1 MIICPKCKN
10 EVNEDDFC
18 SKCGFKLNNSRENRQ
33 FCPSCGFENHTRDN
47 FCQKCGASFNSLS
60 PNMKISKFNNPIV
73 YAIILGIISIVIL
86 LISVSKIVF
95 ILCLIAFGLLFGF
108 KSDRWFINS
117 ILVGVIPAIF
127 FIILIP
133 GIFYVLMSFVAPVI
147 GGYIGYYLREKRHV

>member
-18 SKCGFKLNNSRENRQ
+18 SKCGFKLNNPTSRENRQ

-47 FCQKCGASFNSLS
+47 FCQKCGASFNSS
-60 PNMKISKFNNPIV
+60 SHNMKFNKPIL
-73 YAIILGIISIVIL
+73 YPIFLGIISMAIL
-86 LISVSKIVF
+86 LISTSKILF
-95 ILCLIAFGLLFGF
+95 ILCLLVCGFLFGF

-117 ILVGVIPAIF
+117 ILVGVIPIIF

-133 GIFYVLMSFVAPVI
+133 RISYILMSFVPLVI
-147 GGYIGYYLREKRHV
+147 GGYIGYSLKEKKYV

>member
-10 EVNEDDFC
+10 EVNEDDYC
-18 SKCGFKLNNSRENRQ
+18 SKCGFKLNNTTLIENRQ

-47 FCQKCGASFNSLS
+47 FCKKCGASFNSS
-60 PNMKISKFNNPIV
+60 SHNMNFNKPIL
-73 YAIILGIISIVIL
+73 YPIILGIISIAIL
-86 LISVSKIVF
+86 LIILSKILF
-95 ILCLIAFGLLFGF
+95 ILCLLAFGFLFGF

-133 GIFYVLMSFVAPVI
+133 GIFYVLMSFVSPVI
-147 GGYIGYYLREKRHV
+147 GGYMGYYLKEKKHV